1 MRNPFDTV
9 SQCRHCGLDPS
20 ERGSRIRKTAHRV
33 LLIGCVPLMLA
44 ACGSSSASGSVGSS
58 SSSVPKSSATA
69 SRTAYTN
76 CLKQHGVTIS
86 AAGGGGIPSGAP
98 PSFGSEGAAPAQGN
112 LSNNPAFQ
120 KASNACKSL
129 RPSGGFGGPSGSGG
143 FNSSAFAAYRN
154 CLKLHGVTLP
164 TGGAANSAGSTP
176 STTLSQSSPTVK
188 AALQACAALQ
198 PSASSTTTSG

>member
-1 MRNPFDTV
+1 MRNPFDAV
-9 SQCRHCGLDPS
+9 SQCRHHGLDPS
-20 ERGSRIRKTAHRV
+20 ERGPKVRKTAHRV
-33 LLIGCVPLMLA
+33 LLIGCVPLILA
-44 ACGSSSASGSVGSS
+44 ACGSSSASGSVGST

-76 CLKQHGVTIS
+76 CLKQHGVTLPS
-86 AAGGGGIPSGAP
+86 RGNGATGPPAGGGGIPSGTP
-98 PSFGSEGAAPAQGN
+98 PS
-112 LSNNPAFQ
+112 SNNPAFQ